1 MATNSLTILHLRTFK
16 LGLKPRKLSD
26 GGGLYLLV
34 RPNGSAAWQLA
45 YRFAGKQ
52 KTLSFG
58 SYPAVGLQQARKKR
72 DEAKAQLAAKED
84 PGVLKCIAKLS
95 ANGAANNT
103 FRTIGLEWLEKQR
116 KRYRTSHYD
125 RIERRLERDCP
136 PHWKAANCD
145 DRTAYLTGNLTAS
158 RKTRW
163 GHVGNA
169 PTSAPDGR
177 PSVSIRHCDRACVA
191 RSDRRPERCTGG
203 RAPCPAS
210 REATC
215 FVLAQDDIAGARRAN
230 RGPVAP
236 GPLSTAEPR
245 HRGKAWGVNVQANV
259 GFTNRRHDGGFRLP

>member
-1 MATNSLTILHLRTFK
+1 MRSRKSQEVVGMAVVPARRSQIRTNRLFMATNSLTTLHLRTFK

-58 SYPAVGLQQARKKR
+58 SYPAVGLQQASKKR

-125 RIERRLERDCP
+125 RIERRLERD
-136 PHWKAANCD
+136 
-145 DRTAYLTGNLTAS
+145 LS
-158 RKTRW
+158 
-163 GHVGNA
+163 
-169 PTSAPDGR
+169 PTLESCR
-177 PSVSIRHCDRACVA
+177 LR
-191 RSDRRPERCTGG
+191 RSNRVPYWQPYSESKDE
-203 RAPCPAS
+203 
-210 REATC
+210 
-215 FVLAQDDIAGARRAN
+215 VGARRKCPDERA
-230 RGPVAP
+230 RRPAKCFDTPLRP
-236 GPLSTAEPR
+236 GVRCAIRPPT
-245 HRGKAWGVNVQANV
+245 
-259 GFTNRRHDGGFRLP
+259 